1 MENVVVFASGTGT
14 GGGSGFARLVKFSQ
28 NTSEDT
34 AFRIVGVV
42 SNISDGG
49 VEERAA
55 NLDVPF
61 MHLPHERCTPEGYAS
76 VAEHF
81 GKQNLW
87 YACSGWR
94 LPVIGLE
101 PARTFNIRPALCRQ
115 HDGVFCAPDMHG
127 HYVHE
132 VVRKA
137 LDADELG
144 ETPRTGVTMHFMPKI
159 PAPKINYKLIFAEIP
174 VNLEKGMPAE
184 DIRKRVSIIEHR
196 WQPILTQ
203 MVVTRQI
210 RLEEGKVVAPIGY
223 GLLPKILDPLFV

>member
-1 MENVVVFASGTGT
+1 MAKVVVFASGTGT
-14 GGGSGFARLVKFSQ
+14 GGGSGFARLVEYARNSSGDTKF
-28 NTSEDT
+28 E
-34 AFRIVGVV
+34 IVGVV

-55 NLDVPF
+55 NVGVQF
-61 MHLPHERCTPEGYAS
+61 MYLPQERCTVEGYAS
-76 VAEHF
+76 VAKHF
-81 GKQNLW
+81 GSTDLW

-94 LPVIGLE
+94 LPVVGL
-101 PARTFNIRPALCRQ
+101 PTARTINIRPALCRLA
-115 HDGVFCAPDMHG
+115 GGAFCAADMHG

-137 LDADELG
+137 LEAGTLG
-144 ETPRTGVTMHFMPKI
+144 DPPRTGITMHFMPEI
-159 PAPKINYKLIFAEIP
+159 PVERIDPKYIFAEIT

-184 DIRKRVSIIEHR
+184 DIRKSVSTIEHR

-210 RLEEGKVVAPIGY
+210 RWENEKVVSPNGY
-223 GLLPKILDPLFV
+223 GLLPHMSPALR